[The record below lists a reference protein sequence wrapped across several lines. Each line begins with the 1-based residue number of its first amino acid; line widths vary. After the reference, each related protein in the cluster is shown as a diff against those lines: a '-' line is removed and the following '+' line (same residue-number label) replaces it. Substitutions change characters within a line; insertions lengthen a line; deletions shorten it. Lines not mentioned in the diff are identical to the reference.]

1 MNALKDSI
9 LDGMRDFVA
18 GMEQPYYPLAKVD
31 ECGRIIDEFLAAVGR
46 ARDGQAIMAQVKR
59 TVLAL
64 NALNDECGGA
74 LIETD
79 QREQLCEL
87 ILEAA
92 NTAGLATGDDI
103 TEQWREW

>member
-9 LDGMRDFVA
+9 LDGMRDFIA
-18 GMEQPYYPLAKVD
+18 DMEQPTYPLAKVD
-31 ECGRIIDEFLAAVGR
+31 ECGRILDAFLAAVNK
-46 ARDGQAIMAQVKR
+46 ARDSLAIMAQVKS

-64 NALNDECGGA
+64 NALNDECDGA

-92 NTAGLATGDDI
+92 NTAGLATADDI